1 LSHWAELEY
10 GFYAWLGRDNRAVRG
25 FIGLMN
31 ARRLGFVMAFVACMG
46 LGYWLARTAVPKVDR
61 KPAAQAEQRQ
71 PAELAE
77 REGFPKTKVLP
88 RNSDAVGDREA
99 SELGALEGERVL
111 IFKDEAGL
119 ARFLERAAGKLR
131 IISRL
136 DALRALRVGFAD
148 RADFER
154 LLDGSENESFVF
166 PVVIPGLPEEI
177 GRAHV

>member
-1 LSHWAELEY
+1 
-10 GFYAWLGRDNRAVRG
+10 
-25 FIGLMN
+25 MN
-31 ARRLGFVMAFVACMG
+31 ARRLGFVIAFVACVG
-46 LGYWLARTAVPKVDR
+46 IGYWLARTAVPELDR
-61 KPAAQAEQRQ
+61 KPAVQAEHRQ
-71 PAELAE
+71 PAEWAE
-77 REGFPKTKVLP
+77 REGFPKTKVAP
-88 RNSDAVGDREA
+88 RNSDAIGDRAA

-111 IFKDEAGL
+111 IFKDAAGM

-166 PVVIPGLPEEI
+166 PVVIP
-177 GRAHV
+177 